1 MLKYFYHLAPLAA
14 AISIKAN
21 EVGLPTSTQ
30 DIGQGFANAV
40 KLLIGLSG
48 SLAVVFLVVGGIQMV
63 ASAGDPKRF
72 AQGRESV
79 IYAVVGLIIAISA
92 FAIVQFVGNRL

>member
-1 MLKYFYHLAPLAA
+1 
-14 AISIKAN
+14 
-21 EVGLPTSTQ
+21 
-30 DIGQGFANAV
+30 
-40 KLLIGLSG
+40 
-48 SLAVVFLVVGGIQMV
+48 MV